1 MAIRLTA
8 RESIDL
14 ELDLPPEASAEL
26 CRDALMGLG
35 WEVSGSGDEI
45 EAAEPA
51 ERLCCVTWPVDLTIT
66 LTDGDAQMSRLTVQA
81 TTPGRGPLQ
90 RRQLRDR
97 LTQFRAA
104 LLDRAQK
111 R

>member
-8 RESIDL
+8 HDSIDL
-14 ELDLPPEASAEL
+14 ELAVPWEVSAEL
-26 CRDALMGLG
+26 CRAALRGLG
-35 WEVSGSGDEI
+35 WEVSESGEEI

-51 ERLCCVTWPVDLTIT
+51 ERLCCVTWPVDLTIA
-66 LTDGDAQMSRLTVQA
+66 LAEGDQQRSRVTIEA
-81 TTPGRGPLQ
+81 STPGRGPLQ
-90 RRQLRDR
+90 QRQLRDR
-97 LTQFRAA
+97 LAQFRAE